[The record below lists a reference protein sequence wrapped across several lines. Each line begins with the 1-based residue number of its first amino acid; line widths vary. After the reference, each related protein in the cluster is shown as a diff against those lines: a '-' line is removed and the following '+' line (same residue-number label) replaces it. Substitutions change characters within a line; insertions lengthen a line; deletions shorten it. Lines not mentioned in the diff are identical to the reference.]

1 MRTQCERNASASAG
15 AYAMGDAEPHAS
27 GMPSHSSELKAQKTA
42 RVGLSSPNPSLEALE
57 REVLSIL
64 QGGIDSLDLNDFGR
78 PWPSPNRSDIR
89 HLVAT
94 CDRDLCLKAAREA
107 REIVQSQ
114 DRAPNIAALFAKKL
128 RDLTGVREA
137 IRHSLASAEGGNE

>member
-1 MRTQCERNASASAG
+1 MF
-15 AYAMGDAEPHAS
+15 
-27 GMPSHSSELKAQKTA
+27 
-42 RVGLSSPNPSLEALE
+42 
-57 REVLSIL
+57 SIL

-94 CDRDLCLKAAREA
+94 CDRDLCLKAAWEA

-114 DRAPNIAALFAKKL
+114 DRAPNVTALFAKKL
-128 RDLTGVREA
+128 RELADVREA
-137 IRHSLASAEGGNE
+137 IHRSFASAQGGDDGC